1 MPPTQTAYRW
11 KTADLDRLPDDP
23 FLQYEIIDGELFV
36 SRRPHLHHARIISNL
51 VVNLYAVVRAC
62 GGEILPEPGIVWGT
76 EIEDNVIPDLA
87 IVLADRLH
95 LATGPA
101 LSGTPN
107 IAIEI
112 VSESTRTV
120 DYVQKR
126 YLYERTGAQEYW
138 IVDRFEKCVQVWSFT
153 SDRATSVSYNDDDT
167 LISPLLPGLALPVR
181 DIWPHLSS

>member
-1 MPPTQTAYRW
+1 MVQTQTAYRW
-11 KTADLDRLPDDP
+11 KTSDLDRLPDDP
-23 FLQYEIIDGELFV
+23 LLQYEIIDGELLV
-36 SRRPHLHHARIISNL
+36 SRRLHLHHARIMSNL
-51 VVNLYAVVRAC
+51 LVNLYAVVRAC
-62 GGEILPEPGIVWGT
+62 GGEILPEPGIVWGSDV
-76 EIEDNVIPDLA
+76 ENNVIPDIA
-87 IVLADRLH
+87 VVLQDRLA

-153 SDRATSVSYNDDDT
+153 GNQATSVSYSDDDT
-167 LISPLLPGLALPVR
+167 LTTPLLPGFSLPVR
-181 DIWPHLSS
+181 DIWPQM

>member
-1 MPPTQTAYRW
+1 M
-11 KTADLDRLPDDP
+11 
-23 FLQYEIIDGELFV
+23 
-36 SRRPHLHHARIISNL
+36 SNL
-51 VVNLYAVVRAC
+51 VVYLHAAVRAC
-62 GGEILPEPGIVWGT
+62 GGEILPEPGIVWGSDV
-76 EIEDNVIPDLA
+76 ENNVIPDIA
-87 IVLADRLH
+87 IVLPDRLH

-138 IVDRFEKCVQVWSFT
+138 IVDRFETCVQVWSFAG
-153 SDRATSVSYNDDDT
+153 DQARSVSYSDDDT
-167 LISPLLPGLALPVR
+167 LTTPLLPGLSLPVC
-181 DIWPHLSS
+181 DIWPQT

>member
-1 MPPTQTAYRW
+1 MVQTQIAYRW
-11 KTADLDRLPDDP
+11 KISDLERLPDDP

-36 SRRPHLHHARIISNL
+36 SRRPHLHHSEMIVILASTLHPI
-51 VVNLYAVVRAC
+51 VREL
-62 GGEILPEPGIVWGT
+62 GGKVLAEPGIVWGT
-76 EIEDNVIPDLA
+76 EVENNVIPDIA
-87 IVLADRLH
+87 VVLQDRLH

-112 VSESTRTV
+112 ISESTRTV

-138 IVDRFEKCVQVWSFT
+138 IVDRFETCVQVWSFT
-153 SDRATSVSYNDDDT
+153 GERATSVSYNDDDMLT
-167 LISPLLPGLALPVR
+167 TPLLPGLSLPVHN
-181 DIWPHLSS
+181 IWPQA

>member
-1 MPPTQTAYRW
+1 MVQTQTAYRW
-11 KTADLDRLPDDP
+11 KISDLDHLPDDP

-36 SRRPHLHHARIISNL
+36 SCRPHLHHSEMLVILVSMLHPIAREL
-51 VVNLYAVVRAC
+51 
-62 GGEILPEPGIVWGT
+62 GGKVLAEPGIVWGT
-76 EIEDNVIPDLA
+76 EIEDNVIPDIAVILQ
-87 IVLADRLH
+87 DRLH

-138 IVDRFEKCVQVWSFT
+138 IVDRFENCVQVWSFT
-153 SDRATSVSYNDDDT
+153 GDRPTSVSYSDNDT
-167 LISPLLPGLALPVR
+167 LTTPLLPGLSLFIR
-181 DIWPHLSS
+181 DIWP

>member
-1 MPPTQTAYRW
+1 V
-11 KTADLDRLPDDP
+11 
-23 FLQYEIIDGELFV
+23 E
-36 SRRPHLHHARIISNL
+36 N
-51 VVNLYAVVRAC
+51 
-62 GGEILPEPGIVWGT
+62 
-76 EIEDNVIPDLA
+76 NVIPDIA
-87 IVLADRLH
+87 IVLPDRLH

-138 IVDRFEKCVQVWSFT
+138 IVDRFETCVQVWSFAG
-153 SDRATSVSYNDDDT
+153 DQARSVSYRDADT
-167 LISPLLPGLALPVR
+167 LTTPLLPGLSLPVC
-181 DIWPHLSS
+181 DIWPQT